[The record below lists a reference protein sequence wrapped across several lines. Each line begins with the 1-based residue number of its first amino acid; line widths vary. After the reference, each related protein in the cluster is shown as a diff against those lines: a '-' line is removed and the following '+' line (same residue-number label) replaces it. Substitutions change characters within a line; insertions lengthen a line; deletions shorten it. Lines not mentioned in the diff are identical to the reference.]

1 MSRKLVLYIAS
12 SLDGF
17 IAGPGDDLSFLDA
30 VQKEGEDYGYAQFIA
45 NIDTVIMGRKTF
57 DWVFQQIGDVPH
69 PDKTTYI
76 ITHAVRPP
84 LGKTSFWQGDPV
96 ALVRQLKTEP
106 GRDIFCDGGAT
117 IIHQL
122 LHADLIDEII
132 LSIVPIL
139 LGDGIRLFENR
150 RDALPLQLVSTHAY
164 ESGLC
169 QLHYS
174 RNRS

>member
-1 MSRKLVLYIAS
+1 MGRKLILYIAS

-30 VQKEGEDYGYAQFIA
+30 VQKEGEDYGYARFIA

-57 DWVFQQIGDVPH
+57 DWVFQQLGDVPH
-69 PDKTTYI
+69 PDKITYI
-76 ITHAVRPP
+76 ITHVDRPSI
-84 LGKTSFWQGDPV
+84 GKTSFWQGDPV

-106 GRDIFCDGGAT
+106 GKDIFCDGGAT

-139 LGDGIRLFENR
+139 LGDGVRLFENG
-150 RDALPLQLVSTHAY
+150 RDPLRLQLVSAHVY

-174 RNRS
+174 RNRG

>member
-57 DWVFQQIGDVPH
+57 DWVFQQIGSVPH
-69 PDKTTYI
+69 PDKITYI
-76 ITHAVRPP
+76 ITHTARPAI
-84 LGKTSFWQGDPV
+84 GKTCFWSGDPV

-106 GRDIFCDGGAT
+106 GRDIYCDGGAT

-122 LHADLIDEII
+122 LQADLIDELI
-132 LSIVPIL
+132 LSIIPIL

-150 RDALPLQLVSTHAY
+150 RDAFPLQLVSTQAY